1 MLLRIGLVLLIL
13 PPAILLGGYFSELA
27 NVNECIR
34 AQGSY
39 DYLRGACDFE
49 QQHPFIP
56 YFERHTWLVNGAMSL
71 AVLGVIVCALGLY
84 KKRS

>member
-39 DYLRGACDFE
+39 DYLRMVCDFD

-56 YFERHTWLVNGAMSL
+56 YFARHTLWVNSAMSL
-71 AVLGVIVCALGLY
+71 SVLGVVLCALGLY
-84 KKRS
+84 KKRR